1 MLLTLAEN
9 YHQEKEIPIP
19 TLGLDEALAVSESVW
34 ETGDGVNTTT
44 INFLKTAARGF
55 SFEGNKTATNFH
67 YAAVDKTGHSI
78 STKKPELCEAVGKG
92 DFQKVISLIAIF
104 EEQQIKKGEYIVLH
118 FDTATNAIPEILFL
132 VFKNHFKIQEK
143 IKNNYEAFK
152 SREKSILVCSY
163 STFRGL
169 EHPKITV
176 VVDRDI
182 YYMQHY
188 LVETIARCTTDLCV
202 VVLQNSSTLKGII
215 SEWKNKQV
223 TEQRNIEITKDAAEI
238 ENFKTEL
245 KSTKNGNI
253 INANLSFEYYQ
264 KLEKE

>member
-55 SFEGNKTATNFH
+55 SFGGNKTATNFH

-78 STKKPELCEAVGKG
+78 STKKPELCEAVGKV

-118 FDTATNAIPEILFL
+118 FDTATNAIPEIFFL

-143 IKNNYEAFK
+143 ITNNYEAFK

-176 VVDRDI
+176 VIDRDI

-215 SEWKNKQV
+215 
-223 TEQRNIEITKDAAEI
+223 
-238 ENFKTEL
+238 
-245 KSTKNGNI
+245 
-253 INANLSFEYYQ
+253 
-264 KLEKE
+264 LE